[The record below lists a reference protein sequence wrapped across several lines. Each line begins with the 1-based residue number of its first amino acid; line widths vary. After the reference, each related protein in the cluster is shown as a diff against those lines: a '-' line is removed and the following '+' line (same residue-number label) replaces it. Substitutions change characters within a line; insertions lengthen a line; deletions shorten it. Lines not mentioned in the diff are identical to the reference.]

1 MPSHTDLLQ
10 SMDKVRA
17 ALISRYKWFIH
28 TSPELNIRGIRND
41 GLQPRIDAT
50 APPEVRE
57 IFSLKKVPILCLHP
71 LGAKLCPRG
80 ASSNV
85 VLQLGARN
93 PKNVS
98 FAVEACDLPRRVCLD
113 WSYSWDLVE
122 TFISANPETSIEEL
136 TLHIASK
143 YGSIA
148 SYDKIGPEKLR
159 VFCADNPPANPLSW
173 PSLSCTSDSRIVR
186 HD

>member
-41 GLQPRIDAT
+41 GLQRNRHDGAAGGSRKFLYPLPPSPRRQALSARRFD
-50 APPEVRE
+50 
-57 IFSLKKVPILCLHP
+57 
-71 LGAKLCPRG
+71 
-80 ASSNV
+80 NV

-136 TLHIASK
+136 TLHIANK